1 MIHLYCGDGKGKT
14 TASVGLAVRAC
25 GSGKKVMFAQFL
37 KGQETGELSS
47 LRLLPEI
54 TVLRGNFSKKFTFQM
69 TSEEREAEAAE
80 NERLLEE
87 VFQQAGEIGV
97 QLLIL
102 DESVTAAQRDMISGE
117 RLKELVES
125 HRENFEI
132 VMTGAVPDGWMVELA
147 DYVTDMEKIKHPF
160 DKGVKARAGI
170 EY

>member
-1 MIHLYCGDGKGKT
+1 M
-14 TASVGLAVRAC
+14 TA
-25 GSGKKVMFAQFL
+25 
-37 KGQETGELSS
+37 
-47 LRLLPEI
+47 
-54 TVLRGNFSKKFTFQM
+54 
-69 TSEEREAEAAE
+69 EERKAEAAE

-87 VFQQAGEIGV
+87 AFHQARENGV

-102 DESVTAAQRDMISGE
+102 DESVTAARRDMISGE

>member
-87 VFQQAGEIGV
+87 AFQQAREIGV